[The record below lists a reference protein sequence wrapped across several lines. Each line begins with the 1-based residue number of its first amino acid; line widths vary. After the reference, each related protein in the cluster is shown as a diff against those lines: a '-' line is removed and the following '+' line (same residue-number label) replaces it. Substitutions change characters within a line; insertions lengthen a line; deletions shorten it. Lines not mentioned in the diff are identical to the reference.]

1 MMSNNLPASHPIL
14 DEESDSLLAPEAED
28 TWIEVKMFS
37 IHIIRT
43 DEGVGV
49 DVYAA
54 GFEDC
59 TPLTSCRS
67 TDNEAQEMQATSC
80 RRIRKR

>member
-1 MMSNNLPASHPIL
+1 MSNILPVRHPIL
-14 DEESDSLLAPEAED
+14 DEESDARMAPEAED
-28 TWIEVKMFS
+28 TWIEVKEFS

-43 DEGVGV
+43 DEGVDV
-49 DVYAA
+49 DVYAS